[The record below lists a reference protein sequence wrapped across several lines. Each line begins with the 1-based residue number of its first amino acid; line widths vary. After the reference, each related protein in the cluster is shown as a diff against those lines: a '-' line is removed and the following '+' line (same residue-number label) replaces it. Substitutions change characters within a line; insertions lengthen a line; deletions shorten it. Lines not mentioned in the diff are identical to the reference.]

1 MDQDCWRGRGGSVQ
15 KRTQKL
21 TVYVIV
27 GLLIIS
33 LVGTSFM
40 FLGDMR
46 PTVGKNY
53 QDQINSLKQA
63 LEANPQDTQTRLALA
78 DMYYDWGMQTLS
90 QDMKEENLAAT
101 TSILQQAVTEY
112 QEVLK
117 TEKNVSI
124 LVDMATAAFYTSQNE
139 LADQTFQE
147 ALQEDPNFY
156 NGLYN
161 YGVFLYSQ
169 GDYGKAIEQWE
180 KALALEN
187 ISADNKERLERNI
200 KLAQDGIVQQFQQP
214 ESGNSS
220 DANAEAK

>member
-1 MDQDCWRGRGGSVQ
+1 MQ
-15 KRTQKL
+15 KKTQKL

-78 DMYYDWGMQTLS
+78 DTYYDWGMQTLS
-90 QDMKEENLAAT
+90 QDMAEENLATT

-117 TEKNVSI
+117 TEKNASI

-187 ISADNKERLERNI
+187 TSTDNKERLERNI

-214 ESGNSS
+214 ENGDSS

>member
-1 MDQDCWRGRGGSVQ
+1 MQ
-15 KRTQKL
+15 KKTQKL

-78 DMYYDWGMQTLS
+78 DTYYDWGMQTLS
-90 QDMKEENLAAT
+90 QDMAEENLATT

-214 ESGNSS
+214 ENGDSS

>member
-1 MDQDCWRGRGGSVQ
+1 MQ
-15 KRTQKL
+15 KKTQKL

-78 DMYYDWGMQTLS
+78 DTYYDWGMQTLS
-90 QDMKEENLAAT
+90 QDMAEENLATT

-117 TEKNVSI
+117 TEKNVNI

-187 ISADNKERLERNI
+187 ISADDKERLERNI

-214 ESGNSS
+214 ENGDSSG
-220 DANAEAK
+220 ANAEAK

>member
-1 MDQDCWRGRGGSVQ
+1 
-15 KRTQKL
+15 
-21 TVYVIV
+21 
-27 GLLIIS
+27 
-33 LVGTSFM
+33 M

-78 DMYYDWGMQTLS
+78 DTYYDWGMQTLS
-90 QDMKEENLAAT
+90 QDMAEENLATT

-117 TEKNVSI
+117 TEKNANI

-180 KALALEN
+180 KALALDN
-187 ISADNKERLERNI
+187 ISTDNKERLERNI

-214 ESGNSS
+214 ENGDSS

>member
-1 MDQDCWRGRGGSVQ
+1 MQ
-15 KRTQKL
+15 KKTQKL

-78 DMYYDWGMQTLS
+78 DTYYDWGMQTLS
-90 QDMKEENLAAT
+90 QDMAEENLATT

-117 TEKNVSI
+117 TEKNVNI

-187 ISADNKERLERNI
+187 ISTDDKERLERNI

-214 ESGNSS
+214 ENGDSS

>member
-1 MDQDCWRGRGGSVQ
+1 MQ
-15 KRTQKL
+15 KKTQKL

-78 DMYYDWGMQTLS
+78 DTYYDWGMQTLS
-90 QDMKEENLAAT
+90 QDMAEENLATT

-117 TEKNVSI
+117 TEKNANI

-180 KALALEN
+180 KALALDN
-187 ISADNKERLERNI
+187 ISTDNKERLERNI

-214 ESGNSS
+214 ENGDSS

>member
-1 MDQDCWRGRGGSVQ
+1 MQ
-15 KRTQKL
+15 KKTQKL

-63 LEANPQDTQTRLALA
+63 LEANPQDTQIRLSLA
-78 DMYYDWGMQTLS
+78 DTYYDWGMQTLS
-90 QDMKEENLAAT
+90 QDMSEENLGAT
-101 TSILQQAVTEY
+101 TSILQQAVAEY

-117 TEKNVSI
+117 TEKNVNI

-169 GDYGKAIEQWE
+169 GNYGKAIEQWE
-180 KALALEN
+180 KALTVEN
-187 ISADNKERLERNI
+187 ISKDNQDRLERNI
-200 KLAQDGIVQQFQQP
+200 KLAQEGIVQQFQQ
-214 ESGNSS
+214 SGNGDSPDS
-220 DANAEAK
+220 NSEAK

>member
-1 MDQDCWRGRGGSVQ
+1 MQ

-78 DMYYDWGMQTLS
+78 DTYYDWGMQTLS
-90 QDMKEENLAAT
+90 QDMAEENLATT

-117 TEKNVSI
+117 TEKNVNI

-187 ISADNKERLERNI
+187 ISPDNKERLERNI

-214 ESGNSS
+214 ENGDSS

>member
-1 MDQDCWRGRGGSVQ
+1 MQ

-78 DMYYDWGMQTLS
+78 DTYYDWGMQTLS
-90 QDMKEENLAAT
+90 QDMAEENLATT

-117 TEKNVSI
+117 TEKNVNI

-187 ISADNKERLERNI
+187 ISTDDKERLERNI

-214 ESGNSS
+214 ENGDSS

>member
-1 MDQDCWRGRGGSVQ
+1 
-15 KRTQKL
+15 
-21 TVYVIV
+21 
-27 GLLIIS
+27 
-33 LVGTSFM
+33 M

-63 LEANPQDTQTRLALA
+63 LEANPQDTQTRLTLA
-78 DMYYDWGMQTLS
+78 DTYYDWGMQTLS
-90 QDMKEENLAAT
+90 QDMAEENLATT

-117 TEKNVSI
+117 TEKNVNI

-187 ISADNKERLERNI
+187 ISTDDKERLERNI

-214 ESGNSS
+214 ENGDSS

>member
-1 MDQDCWRGRGGSVQ
+1 MQ
-15 KRTQKL
+15 KKTQKL

-78 DMYYDWGMQTLS
+78 DTYYDWGMQTLS
-90 QDMKEENLAAT
+90 QDMAEENLATT

-117 TEKNVSI
+117 TEKNANI

-187 ISADNKERLERNI
+187 ISTDNKERLERNI

-214 ESGNSS
+214 ENGDSS